1 MHFTIKDS
9 KLISYH
15 GRQEHETEVIIP
27 EGVTVIGDGAFQRCA
42 WLTAITLPEGIVSI
56 EGMAFWNCRMAE
68 IHLPE
73 SLTSLGSDAF
83 WNCDRLGYL
92 TIPKNVTE
100 IPYGLCM
107 GCHNLETVT
116 LPDGVTEIGT
126 KAFSGCGRLRE
137 INLPEGL
144 TKIGEQTFEKC
155 GSLRHIVIPQS
166 VTKIC
171 RGAFDDC
178 HNLQSITI
186 CGIRFAPDMKKI
198 RKDDWQTLPDM
209 LQSGDY
215 TVKLSTEMKYA
226 AVTGQYLL
234 TGHPDAEAFV
244 KKNINRIMAFLIANN
259 CIEAV
264 QKLLAAEGFVTK
276 KNIGKFTD
284 CATEQ
289 GRIDIQT
296 MLLRHGC
303 EVLGCPDTSD
313 VLTGCDA
320 VIGIEDD
327 HPEDAAAV
335 FEIENGVLKKF
346 LQEYGDTEVTIPDGV
361 TKIDHRAFYDAS
373 LLKSVIVPEGV
384 EEIGQYAFNS
394 CTELS
399 HIELPEG
406 LRTIGSS
413 AFAGCENLAEIRIP
427 DSVKHIGERAFSGC
441 KALTRIVLPEG
452 LEYLGLDG
460 PFRDCENLREII
472 LPPDLTEIA
481 ALTFHGTAWLNERT
495 EDFVI
500 MNGVLLKY
508 QGHDTEVTI
517 PEGVVAIGESAFY
530 QCGEITDVQIPDSV
544 QSIAGNAFWGCKSLK
559 RIVIPQ
565 GVTMI
570 RGLTFHDC
578 VDLEEVI
585 LPEGVTG
592 IVGYAAF
599 GGCRNLKHFTFPT
612 TVMDVSDSVFSGF
625 TQLTSLTI
633 QNITITHPPM
643 YDIHRAFEVLSQKN
657 FSLNVELKLKY
668 AAVTGYFLNTGD
680 AEAGAYVKKNFSKIV
695 PFLIDCGS
703 VWAVHGLLERTD
715 FFTKR
720 NIDKFIEYAIAKGQ
734 IEIQSELLHH
744 KGESIGYK
752 DPAAQFKL

>member
-1 MHFTIKDS
+1 MLFRIKDNE
-9 KLISYH
+9 LMGCY
-15 GRQEHETEVIIP
+15 GRQEHETEVVIP
-27 EGVTVIGDGAFQRCA
+27 EGVMVIRDGAFQRCA
-42 WLTAITLPEGIVSI
+42 WLTAVTLPEGIVSI
-56 EGMAFWNCRMAE
+56 ESMAFWGCHMAE
-68 IHLPE
+68 IRLPE
-73 SLTSLGSDAF
+73 SVTSLGSDLF
-83 WNCDRLGYL
+83 WNCIRLENL
-92 TIPKNVTE
+92 TIPKLITE

-107 GCHNLETVT
+107 GCSSLESVT
-116 LPDGVTEIGT
+116 LPDGVTAIGT

-137 INLPEGL
+137 INLPEGI
-144 TKIGEQTFEKC
+144 TKIGEQAFEKC
-155 GSLRHIVIPQS
+155 ASLRHIVIPQS
-166 VTKIC
+166 VTQIC
-171 RGAFDDC
+171 KNAFEGCSDV
-178 HNLQSITI
+178 QSITV

-198 RKDDWQTLPDM
+198 RKDDWQTMLDM

-226 AVTGQYLL
+226 AVTGQYFL
-234 TGHPDAEAFV
+234 TGNAEAGAFV
-244 KKNINRIMAFLIANN
+244 KKNINRIMAFLIDNN

-264 QKLLAAEGFVTK
+264 QKLLETDGFVTK
-276 KNIGKFTD
+276 KNIGKFTE
-284 CATEQ
+284 CATEL

-346 LQEYGDTEVTIPDGV
+346 LQEYGDREVTIPDGV

-373 LLKSVIVPEGV
+373 LLRSVTIPEGV
-384 EEIGQYAFNS
+384 QEIGQYAFNN
-394 CTELS
+394 CTELT

-406 LRTIGSS
+406 LHTIGSS
-413 AFAGCENLAEIRIP
+413 AFAGCEKLAEIRIP
-427 DSVKHIGERAFSGC
+427 QSVKHIGERAFSGC
-441 KALTRIVLPEG
+441 KALTSIALPEE
-452 LEYLGLDG
+452 LEFLGLDG
-460 PFRDCENLREII
+460 PFRDCEHLREII
-472 LPPDLTEIA
+472 LPSHLTEIA
-481 ALTFHGTAWLNERT
+481 ALTFHGTAWLQERT

-508 QGHDTEVTI
+508 RGQDTEVII

-530 QCGEITDVQIPDSV
+530 QCAEITDIQIPDSV
-544 QSIAGNAFWGCKSLK
+544 QSIAGKSFWGCRSLK
-559 RIVIPQ
+559 RIVVPQ
-565 GVTMI
+565 GVKMI
-570 RGLTFHDC
+570 RGLTFHEC
-578 VDLEEVI
+578 EQLAEVI
-585 LPEGVTG
+585 LPEGLTG

-599 GGCRNLKHFTFPT
+599 GGCRKLTHFTFPT
-612 TVMDVSDSVFSGF
+612 TVMEVSDSVFSGF
-625 TQLTSLTI
+625 TQITSITI

-643 YDIHRAFEVLSQKN
+643 YDVHRAFEVLNQKN

-680 AEAGAYVKKNFSKIV
+680 AEAGAYVKKNFTKIV

-703 VWAVHGLLERTD
+703 VWAVHELLEQTD

-720 NIDKFIEYAIAKGQ
+720 NIDKFIEYAIAQGQ
-734 IEIQSELLHH
+734 IEIQTELLHH
-744 KGESIGYK
+744 KGEAIGYK
-752 DPAAQFKL
+752 DPAKQFKL

>member
-1 MHFTIKDS
+1 MLFRIKDS
-9 KLISYH
+9 ELMGYY
-15 GRQEHETEVIIP
+15 GRQEDETEVVIP
-27 EGVTVIGDGAFQRCA
+27 EGVTVIGNGAFQRCA
-42 WLTAITLPEGIVSI
+42 WLTAVTLPEGIVSI
-56 EGMAFWNCRMAE
+56 ENMAFWSCRMEE

-73 SLTSLGSDAF
+73 SLTSLGSNLF
-83 WNCDRLGYL
+83 WNCSRLGHL
-92 TIPKNVTE
+92 TIPKQITE
-100 IPYGLCM
+100 IPYGLCI
-107 GCHNLETVT
+107 GCSNLESVT
-116 LPDGVTEIGT
+116 LPEGVTVIGT
-126 KAFSGCGRLRE
+126 EAFSGCVRLRE
-137 INLPEGL
+137 INMPEGL
-144 TKIGEQTFEKC
+144 TTIGEKAFEKC
-155 GSLRHIVIPQS
+155 SSLRHIVIPQS

-171 RGAFDDC
+171 KNAFDGCSDV
-178 HNLQSITI
+178 QSITI

-198 RKDDWQTLPDM
+198 RKDDWQTVLDM

-215 TVKLSTEMKYA
+215 TVKLSAELKYA
-226 AVTGQYLL
+226 AVTGQYLHAGNAG
-234 TGHPDAEAFV
+234 TEAFV
-244 KKNINRIMAFLIANN
+244 NKNINRIMAFLIANN
-259 CIEAV
+259 CVEAV
-264 QKLLAAEGFVTK
+264 QKLLEADGFVTK
-276 KNIGKFTD
+276 KNIGKFID
-284 CATEQ
+284 SATEQ

-327 HPEDAAAV
+327 HPEDVAAI

-346 LQEYGDTEVTIPDGV
+346 MQEYGDTEITIPDGV

-373 LLKSVIVPEGV
+373 LLRSVIIPEGV
-384 EEIGQYAFNS
+384 EEIGNYAFNN

-406 LRTIGSS
+406 LYTIGSG
-413 AFAGCENLAEIRIP
+413 AFDGCENLAEIRIP
-427 DSVKHIGERAFSGC
+427 KSVKHIGERAFSRC
-441 KALTRIVLPEG
+441 KALTRIALPEG
-452 LEYLGLDG
+452 LEFLGVDG

-472 LPPDLTEIA
+472 LPTNLTEIA
-481 ALTFHGTAWLNERT
+481 ALTFHGTAWLRERT

-508 QGHDTEVTI
+508 QGQDTEVTI
-517 PEGVVAIGESAFY
+517 PEGVAAIGESAFY
-530 QCGEITDVQIPDSV
+530 QCEEITAVQIPESV
-544 QSIAGNAFWGCKSLK
+544 QSIAGKAFWGCKSLR

-585 LPEGVTG
+585 LPEGLTG

-599 GGCRNLKHFTFPT
+599 GGCRKLKHFTFPT

-657 FSLNVELKLKY
+657 FSLNVDLKLKY

-680 AEAGAYVKKNFSKIV
+680 AEAGAYVKKNFSKII

-703 VWAVHGLLERTD
+703 VWAVHGLLEKTD

-720 NIDKFIEYAIAKGQ
+720 NIDKFIEYAIAKEQ
-734 IEIQSELLHH
+734 IEIQTALLHH
-744 KGESIGYK
+744 KGEEIGYK